1 VIGPRQDVP
10 TRYRPTVLHVDL
22 SAITANV
29 RAIARLVSPAQ
40 VCAVVKADGYG
51 HGSVEAA
58 QAALEGG
65 ASLLA
70 VALVE
75 EAQVLRA
82 AGFDTPIL
90 LLSEPPMDAA
100 EAVLALHVTPT
111 VYSLAKVH
119 ELAEAASL
127 RGFGKSNS
135 VSAAGLVDVHIK
147 VDTGMHRVGV
157 QPADLVALARAIA
170 DSGCLRLAGTFTH
183 FAIADAPDNAFTHRQ
198 LDLFE
203 TCLSDL
209 RAHGIDPG
217 IVHAGNSA
225 GAIAHTRARFDMVRL
240 GVAMYGNTPDAGFDC
255 AAYGVNLTPVLRLC
269 SQVSHVKVL
278 SAGERV
284 SYGLTYTVPEDRVI
298 ATVPVG
304 YADGV
309 PRRLSAVGGQVIIG
323 GQRHPIV
330 GRITMD
336 QLLVDC
342 GPPCLGD
349 STQPISKVSVGDE
362 VVLLG
367 QQGDQAVQPWEWAI
381 RLETIAYE
389 ITCGI
394 SKRVPRSYDR
404 NYEQVELSSSA
415 NGDDVPSR

>member
-1 VIGPRQDVP
+1 M
-10 TRYRPTVLHVDL
+10 
-22 SAITANV
+22 
-29 RAIARLVSPAQ
+29 
-40 VCAVVKADGYG
+40 VKADGYG
-51 HGSVEAA
+51 HGSVETA

-82 AGFDTPIL
+82 AGIDTPIL
-90 LLSEPPMDAA
+90 LLSEPPTGA
-100 EAVLALHVTPT
+100 EDAVLALGIVPT
-111 VYSLAKVH
+111 VYSTAKVR
-119 ELAEAASL
+119 ELADAASRL
-127 RGFGKSNS
+127 GFG
-135 VSAAGLVDVHIK
+135 AADSGSDSRLIDVHIK
-147 VDTGMHRVGV
+147 IDTGMHRVGV
-157 QPADLVALARAIA
+157 QPADLVALARTIA

-183 FAIADAPDNAFTHRQ
+183 FAVADAPDNPFTDRQ

-225 GAIAHTRARFDMVRL
+225 GAIAHPRARFDMVRL

-255 AAYGVNLTPVLRLC
+255 AAYGVNLTPVLRLR
-269 SQVSHVKVL
+269 SEVSHVKVL

-284 SYGLTYTVPEDRVI
+284 SYGLTYTLPEDRVI

-323 GQRHPIV
+323 GQRYPIV

-342 GPPCLGD
+342 GSPDLAESSHPL
-349 STQPISKVSVGDE
+349 SKVSVGDE
-362 VVLLG
+362 AVLLG

-404 NYEQVELSSSA
+404 NYEQVEPISST
-415 NGDDVPSR
+415 NGRDVPLGREGPR